1 MSRVGR
7 FERGTYVLVVL
18 ESPMRLRC
26 VSPCGDAFDRRRST
40 SIDGARASSSA
51 FRGRFA
57 HANLSFSLPD
67 PKIHFF
73 LDHLSPSL
81 TDIASD
87 ADESSRRR
95 RARDLR
101 ETSLACHAVLV
112 ASVVAPRAPT
122 CRVLGLGLRVL
133 QGAEAVVAA
142 ARGLRA
148 ARPALVVHQRAQLS
162 EGR

>member
-1 MSRVGR
+1 MYTELCEMALRQTQPDFTFHFVQA
-7 FERGTYVLVVL
+7 L
-18 ESPMRLRC
+18 EKDVRMQK
-26 VSPCGDAFDRRRST
+26 
-40 SIDGARASSSA
+40 I
-51 FRGRFA
+51 
-57 HANLSFSLPD
+57 
-67 PKIHFF
+67 IHFRFSSENKLFFGF
-73 LDHLSPSL
+73 LVALL

-95 RARDLR
+95 RARDIR

-112 ASVVAPRAPT
+112 ASVVAPRRAPT

-133 QGAEAVVAA
+133 QGAEVVVAA

>member
-1 MSRVGR
+1 MYTELCEMALRQTQPDFTFHFVQA
-7 FERGTYVLVVL
+7 L
-18 ESPMRLRC
+18 EKDVRMQK
-26 VSPCGDAFDRRRST
+26 
-40 SIDGARASSSA
+40 I
-51 FRGRFA
+51 
-57 HANLSFSLPD
+57 
-67 PKIHFF
+67 IHFRFSSENKLFFGF
-73 LDHLSPSL
+73 LVALL

-95 RARDLR
+95 RARDIR